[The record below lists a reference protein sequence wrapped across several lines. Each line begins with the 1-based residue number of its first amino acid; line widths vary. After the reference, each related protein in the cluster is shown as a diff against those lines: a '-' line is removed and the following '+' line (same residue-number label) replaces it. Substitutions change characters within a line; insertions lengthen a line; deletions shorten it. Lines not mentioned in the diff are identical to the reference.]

1 MLEGDFLEASGVILH
16 REISGEKKLWLK
28 LFLKDFGIINV
39 NSRRSL
45 GDSEPLTWGKFSLAK
60 KKKSVNYYVDD
71 IEIADDMLALRK
83 SRDSIFTALKWTK
96 IISKFLTPEQPD
108 NDLLT
113 NLYWSMN
120 LLKDS
125 RVPVD
130 AADWKF
136 LWRWLENW
144 GIAPDLVNF
153 YTLQNFNHDEILL
166 LTQISLL
173 NVKGIINLFSNKIS
187 SKIRENSFKIAA
199 GLAEKFLMEK

>member
-1 MLEGDFLEASGVILH
+1 MLEGDFLVASGVILH

-28 LFLKDFGIINV
+28 LFLKDFGIINI

-45 GDSEPLTWGKFSLAK
+45 GDSEPLTWGKFSLVK
-60 KKKSVNYYVDD
+60 KKKSVNYSIND
-71 IEIADDMLALRK
+71 IEIADDMLSLRTR
-83 SRDSIFTALKWTK
+83 RDSIVTALKWMK

-108 NDLLT
+108 NDLLA

-125 RVPVD
+125 RVPAD

-153 YTLQNFNHDEILL
+153 YTLQNFNHDEIIL

-173 NVKGIINLFSNKIS
+173 NVKDIIKLFAGNLNAN
-187 SKIRENSFKIAA
+187 IRENSFKIAA